1 MPVPLIVIGCII
13 LLIAAF
19 LAMRLNVVVSY
30 KDSLCVYAKVLFI
43 KIPIYPQKEKEKKKK
58 KKEKKPPEK
67 AVEKEEDKKEEKG
80 DKKVSPVKILW
91 QMRESIL
98 RLIEKF
104 FGYLHFKFIRLKI
117 TVGCEDAAKTAIAY
131 GLTTQSVA
139 YLIEILNNISNVDI
153 SKHSEIYVKSD
164 FISQK
169 SSFDGKVVLYI
180 RVLPLFKVAFRAIKE
195 FFKARAL
202 SSKMNGGK
210 VNGTNEAK

>member
-19 LAMRLNVVVSY
+19 LAIRINVVVSY
-30 KDSLCVYAKVLFI
+30 KDSLCVYARVLFI
-43 KIPIYPQKEKEKKKK
+43 KIPIYPQKEKKK
-58 KKEKKPPEK
+58 KKEKKEKKPPDK
-67 AVEKEEDKKEEKG
+67 AVEKKEDEKEEK
-80 DKKVSPVKILW
+80 DEKKVSPVKILW

-104 FGYLHFKFIRLKI
+104 LGYLHFKFIRLKI

-169 SSFDGKVVLYI
+169 SSFDGKIVLYI
-180 RVLPLFKVAFRAIKE
+180 RILPVLKVAFGAIKE
-195 FFKARAL
+195 FFK
-202 SSKMNGGK
+202 GK
-210 VNGTNEAK
+210 LPDYHLNSPKCSTGHME

>member
-43 KIPIYPQKEKEKKKK
+43 KIPIYPQKEKKKKKK

>member
-43 KIPIYPQKEKEKKKK
+43 KIPIYPQKEKKKKKK

-169 SSFDGKVVLYI
+169 SSFDGKIVLYI
-180 RVLPLFKVAFRAIKE
+180 RVLPLFKIAFRAIKE
-195 FFKARAL
+195 FFKALAL

>member
-1 MPVPLIVIGCII
+1 MPVPLIVISCII

-19 LAMRLNVVVSY
+19 LAMRLNVVVSH

-43 KIPIYPQKEKEKKKK
+43 KIPIYPQEEKKKKKK

-80 DKKVSPVKILW
+80 DKKVSPVKVLW